1 MSKKILIDKCAR
13 CPYSRYDEIKRKAVC
28 GFRTGRRHLRVIED
42 IEFIP
47 DWCPLSYYKEL
58 ENDNWLMI
66 ARTKQ
71 HTQDN
76 NNQDYI
82 KRGL

>member
-47 DWCPLSYYKEL
+47 DWCPLEDC
-58 ENDNWLMI
+58 ED
-66 ARTKQ
+66 
-71 HTQDN
+71 
-76 NNQDYI
+76 
-82 KRGL
+82 